1 MRFKSIPTFSRTPA
15 MSCEQEDGNT
25 DNGFDDNNMILITG
39 RKDEDK
45 EDEFH

>member
-1 MRFKSIPTFSRTPA
+1 MRFKVLFSRTPA
-15 MSCEQEDGNT
+15 MSSANKRMAT
-25 DNGFDDNNMILITG
+25 LINGFDDNMILITG